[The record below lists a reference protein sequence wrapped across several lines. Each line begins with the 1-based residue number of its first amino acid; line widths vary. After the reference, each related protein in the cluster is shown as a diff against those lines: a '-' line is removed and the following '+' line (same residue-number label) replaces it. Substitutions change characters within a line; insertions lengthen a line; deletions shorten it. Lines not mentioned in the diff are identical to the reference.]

1 MTHETLEFTP
11 FPAVS
16 VCYPL
21 TLLKGEVL
29 IQAITLMDKD
39 EQILD
44 RINDWWSLNDF
55 RDHLM
60 NRITLA
66 AKNFR
71 KTVDFNDNLI
81 GNRSYQMFGRLL
93 GSDLEEIGY
102 LIHFLNFHVIKS
114 LVSMNEQFH
123 SGIDAGLKSM
133 VGNVTDSYHKLAFE
147 RASISKMNEEL
158 KALLC
163 GYSIDILNIQSLC
176 TDWTASKSSSGNFT
190 GVDLYCK
197 SETIKVNT
205 KHTQSRFQQFVT
217 KFLYLAYSG
226 RLV

>member
-1 MTHETLEFTP
+1 MENLTITFIFFSVTHETLEFTP

-93 GSDLEEIGY
+93 GSDLEEIGF
-102 LIHFLNFHVIKS
+102 LLHFLNFHVIRS
-114 LVSMNEQFH
+114 LFSMNDQVDSDGVNER
-123 SGIDAGLKSM
+123 LKSM
-133 VGNVTDSYHKLAFE
+133 AGNVTDSFHKLAFE

-158 KALLC
+158 KAFLC
-163 GYSIDILNIQSLC
+163 GYS
-176 TDWTASKSSSGNFT
+176 
-190 GVDLYCK
+190 
-197 SETIKVNT
+197 TIPLT
-205 KHTQSRFQQFVT
+205 F
-217 KFLYLAYSG
+217 
-226 RLV
+226 

>member
-1 MTHETLEFTP
+1 MTHETLDNTP

-21 TLLKGEVL
+21 ALLKGEVL
-29 IQAITLMDKD
+29 TQAMILIDKD
-39 EQILD
+39 EQVLD
-44 RINDWWSLNDF
+44 RINDWWPLNDF

-66 AKNFR
+66 AENF
-71 KTVDFNDNLI
+71 KETVDFNDNLI

-114 LVSMNEQFH
+114 LVSMNEQVD
-123 SGIDAGLKSM
+123 SVYERLKSM
-133 VGNVTDSYHKLAFE
+133 AGNVTDSYHKLAFE

-163 GYSIDILNIQSLC
+163 GYSIDTLNIQSLC
-176 TDWTASKSSSGNFT
+176 TDWTASKSNSGNFT
-190 GVDLYCK
+190 GVDQYCK
-197 SETIKVNT
+197 SETIKVNLST
-205 KHTQSRFQQFVT
+205 VLQ
-217 KFLYLAYSG
+217 
-226 RLV
+226 